1 MQGSR
6 GTIDCTKKDNE
17 FLCKVVGYN
26 KSGSCILRKKA
37 TPATPPAVFRS
48 DFALEVPP
56 ELKSPLPGPLPP
68 HNEELVSA
76 LNGDFFGFLHYENQ
90 NKYQLIEMGV
100 VSTTSTENPHIENQV
115 MVHPTLLLRLGS
127 SWSSPAVTIAY
138 PQRVFWMST
147 GFAFQDEDGN
157 YSLVIEAWR
166 KGYVKG
172 VLYSRAFGRVGR
184 FEMQKGARPNVP
196 SGLALISDLS
206 GDYKGP
212 MDGPKQRRGVWSL
225 SVEFPGQVFLP
236 EQSVISLLGRYSGL
250 DKMSQFDA
258 SSFDFNTG
266 AISFLIKRDI
276 GDRLVI
282 GEKISNS
289 NLKLVW
295 PTGPLL
301 GAPMDDYGA
310 YQYEPV
316 E

>member
-1 MQGSR
+1 
-6 GTIDCTKKDNE
+6 
-17 FLCKVVGYN
+17 
-26 KSGSCILRKKA
+26 
-37 TPATPPAVFRS
+37 
-48 DFALEVPP
+48 
-56 ELKSPLPGPLPP
+56 
-68 HNEELVSA
+68 
-76 LNGDFFGFLHYENQ
+76 
-90 NKYQLIEMGV
+90 
-100 VSTTSTENPHIENQV
+100 
-115 MVHPTLLLRLGS
+115 
-127 SWSSPAVTIAY
+127 
-138 PQRVFWMST
+138 MST

-157 YSLVIEAWR
+157 YSVVIEEWR

-184 FEMQKGARPNVP
+184 FELQKGARPNVP
-196 SGLALISDLS
+196 ASLALLSDPS

-212 MDGPKQRRGVWSL
+212 MDGPKQRRGTWSL

-250 DKMSQFDA
+250 DTMSQFDA

-295 PTGPLL
+295 PTGPVL
-301 GAPMDDYGA
+301 GAPMDEYGA
-310 YQYEPV
+310 YQYTPKNR
-316 E
+316 